1 MNYTFNL
8 EEASHTL
15 IVASPGYGK
24 STVLQTLVMNLAR
37 QNTPATIQF
46 HLIDFGNNGLLVLK
60 ELPHIADIATLE
72 EDEKLQKMLD
82 RIEKLLAARKN
93 LFKQAGVAN
102 LTQYETR
109 TREKLP
115 ILGIIL
121 DSYDGLSLED
131 KRKDRID
138 EVLLQLLRDG
148 ASLGIFLVMT
158 ANRVG
163 SIRTKMMSN
172 IATKITLYL
181 NDENEINMVM
191 GRNALSPEAIN
202 GRGQVLL
209 STPTTIQFYLPIN
222 GKMMRNYSK
231 IWKKKL

>member
-1 MNYTFNL
+1 ML
-8 EEASHTL
+8 IASK
-15 IVASPGYGK
+15 IIG
-24 STVLQTLVMNLAR
+24 STQKFVQAR
-37 QNTPATIQF
+37 S
-46 HLIDFGNNGLLVLK
+46 
-60 ELPHIADIATLE
+60 
-72 EDEKLQKMLD
+72 
-82 RIEKLLAARKN
+82 
-93 LFKQAGVAN
+93 GVAN

-138 EVLLQLLRDG
+138 EVLLQLPRDG

-163 SIRTKMMSN
+163 SIRTNMMSN

-181 NDENEINMVM
+181 NDENEIKCGH
-191 GRNALSPEAIN
+191 GRKCF
-202 GRGQVLL
+202 V
-209 STPTTIQFYLPIN
+209 T
-222 GKMMRNYSK
+222 
-231 IWKKKL
+231 